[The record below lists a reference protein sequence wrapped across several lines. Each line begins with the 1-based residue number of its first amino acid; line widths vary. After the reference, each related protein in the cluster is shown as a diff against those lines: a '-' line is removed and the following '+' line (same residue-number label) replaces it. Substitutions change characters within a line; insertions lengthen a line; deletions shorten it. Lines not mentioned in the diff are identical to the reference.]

1 MNRIID
7 DEIYKCPNHT
17 FLLHHYKATICYMSG
32 FYSFYSQFIS
42 LSEPPT
48 PVWSTFEYHEGGGQK
63 LWDPIP
69 QNLSGWSYLAT
80 SLGAFCGEML
90 LRPDLGYGPLLS
102 ASHPPAIRQP
112 PENVSKTNQIEQNSI
127 SQCTRMYPN
136 VFLIR
141 NPNILSFLAA

>member
-1 MNRIID
+1 MFRALG
-7 DEIYKCPNHT
+7 
-17 FLLHHYKATICYMSG
+17 LLD
-32 FYSFYSQFIS
+32 S
-42 LSEPPT
+42 LSQ
-48 PVWSTFEYHEGGGQK
+48 VSRQLLDFALKRTFEYHEGGGQK

-112 PENVSKTNQIEQNSI
+112 PENVSKTNQIE
-127 SQCTRMYPN
+127 
-136 VFLIR
+136 
-141 NPNILSFLAA
+141 